1 MIKKYIFIAAM
12 LVLVLS
18 AKAQIPQ
25 QLNYQGIARN
35 ASGEPISTHVI
46 TVRLSIIDSASNG
59 IVTYQ
64 ETKTVSTN
72 YVGLFTIVIGA
83 PGGTNVIG
91 TIASI
96 NWSTGKK
103 YIKLE
108 IDPNGASNFSLVG
121 MNQLQSVPFALA
133 AEPVGPAAGDF
144 TGSFPAPTIAN
155 GAVSLAK
162 LNPLV
167 VTTINGK
174 LSISDTA
181 TMLLPYVKQTAL
193 TTLLSNT
200 VRLSDFDLKE
210 NTANKSVTTT
220 LGNSDVLFPTQ
231 NAVKTY
237 VDAAIATTAIAD
249 ASITDA
255 KIISLSGS
263 KLTGT
268 VAIANGGTG
277 ASTIAT
283 AKTNLAL
290 NNVDNTTDVN
300 KPISLLTQ
308 AALDLKENTANKS
321 IITTLGTSDVL
332 FPTQNAVKTYVD
344 AAVAGVSITDGSI
357 TDSKIISVSASKLTG
372 VVAVANGGTGAS
384 TVAAAKT
391 NLALNNVDNTSDVN
405 KPISTLTQAALN
417 AKENTANKSITTT
430 LGTSDVLFPT
440 QNAVKTYVD
449 AAVAGVTVTDGS
461 ITDSKIISVSAS
473 KITGTV
479 AIANGGTGAST
490 VAAAKTN
497 LALNNV
503 DNTSDV
509 NKPISLLTQA
519 ALDLKENAANKS
531 VTTTLGTSDV
541 LFPTQNAVKTY
552 VDAAVAGVTVTDGS
566 ITDSKIISVSASKI
580 TGVVA
585 VANGGTGA
593 ITIAA
598 AKTNLALNNVDNT
611 SDVNKPIS
619 LLTQAALDL
628 KENTANKS
636 VITTLGT
643 SDVLFPTQNAV
654 KTYVDAAVAGVSI
667 TDGSITD
674 SKIISLSASK
684 LTGTVAIANG
694 GTGANTVAAA
704 KTNLALN
711 NVDNTSDVNKPIST
725 LTQAAL
731 DLKENTANKSLT
743 TTLGTSDVLFP
754 TQNAVKTYVDA
765 AIATTAIADASITDA
780 KIISLS
786 ASKLTGTVAI
796 ANGGTGAS
804 TVAAAKTNLAL
815 NNVDNTSD
823 VNKPIST
830 LTQTA
835 LNAKENAANKSI
847 TITLGTSDVLFPT
860 QNAVKTYVDAA
871 IATTAITD
879 ASITDA
885 KIISLSASK
894 LTGTVAIANGGTGAN
909 TVAAAKTNFALNNV
923 DNTSDVNKPISTLTQ
938 AALDLKENTANKSV
952 TTTLG
957 TSDVLFPT
965 QNAVKTYVDAAIATT
980 AIADASIT
988 DAKIISVSASKLTGV
1003 VPVAKGGTGSAT
1015 LTSGYVKAGV
1025 SEFTT
1030 SATIPV
1036 NDVTGAIKKVNGVSP
1051 DANGDLV
1058 LTLSLT
1064 YTGIYNGGNFSPTV
1078 PTPANSNI
1086 YIVSSDPTPSNN
1098 GRTFIYDGA
1107 VWREITANQA
1117 STDARYLRLDG
1128 GTLVGDLT
1136 VAATKK
1142 ITITDQPASATDAAN
1157 KSYVDAAVAGATIA
1171 DGSITNAKI
1180 VSMAT
1185 SKLTGTV
1192 AIANGGTGASTI
1204 AAAKTNLLLNNVDNT
1219 TDVNKPISTLTQSAL
1234 DTKENT
1240 ANKSINTAL
1249 GTSDVLFPS
1258 QKAVKTYVDAAVA
1271 ATAIADASITDAKII
1286 SLSASK
1292 LTGTVAITNGG
1303 TGASTIAAAKT
1314 NLLLNNVDNTTDVNK
1329 PISTL
1334 TQSALD
1340 TKENT
1345 ANKSINTALGTSDV
1359 LFPSQKAV
1367 KTYVDAAIATTVIA
1381 DASIT
1386 DAKII
1391 SLSGSKVTGV
1401 VAIANGGTGASTAA
1415 AAKTN
1420 LALNNVDNTSDV
1432 NKPISTLTGAALNT
1446 KENTANKSATTTL
1459 GTSDVL
1465 FPTQNAVKTYVDAA
1479 IATTVIADG
1488 SITNAKIISLAATKL
1503 TGVLAVAN
1511 GGTGVAT
1518 ITGIVKGNGAS
1529 AVTAAVNGTD
1539 FSLVREI
1546 ADEFSATAGQTVFT
1560 LTQTK
1565 SANSKLKM
1573 FINGVRISNTAYALV
1588 GTTLTY
1594 TPASNASYALTLND
1608 RIQFDYYY

>member
-1 MIKKYIFIAAM
+1 MIKKYIFIVVM
-12 LVLVLS
+12 LVFVSS
-18 AKAQIPQ
+18 AMAQIPQ

-121 MNQLQSVPFALA
+121 MNQLQSVPFALSA
-133 AEPVGPAAGDF
+133 DPVGPASGDL
-144 TGSFPAPTIAN
+144 TGSFPAPSIAN
-155 GAVSLAK
+155 SAVSFAK

-174 LSISDTA
+174 LSSSDTA
-181 TMLLPYVKQTAL
+181 TMLLPYVKQSAL
-193 TTLLSNT
+193 NSLLSNT
-200 VRLSDFDLKE
+200 VSQ
-210 NTANKSVTTT
+210 S
-220 LGNSDVLFPTQ
+220 
-231 NAVKTY
+231 
-237 VDAAIATTAIAD
+237 
-249 ASITDA
+249 
-255 KIISLSGS
+255 
-263 KLTGT
+263 
-268 VAIANGGTG
+268 
-277 ASTIAT
+277 
-283 AKTNLAL
+283 
-290 NNVDNTTDVN
+290 
-300 KPISLLTQ
+300 
-308 AALDLKENTANKS
+308 ALDLKENTS
-321 IITTLGTSDVL
+321 
-332 FPTQNAVKTYVD
+332 
-344 AAVAGVSITDGSI
+344 
-357 TDSKIISVSASKLTG
+357 
-372 VVAVANGGTGAS
+372 
-384 TVAAAKT
+384 
-391 NLALNNVDNTSDVN
+391 
-405 KPISTLTQAALN
+405 
-417 AKENTANKSITTT
+417 NKSITTT

-449 AAVAGVTVTDGS
+449 GAVAGVTITDGS

-473 KITGTV
+473 KLTGVV

-490 VAAAKTN
+490 ITAAKTN
-497 LALNNV
+497 LG
-503 DNTSDV
+503 
-509 NKPISLLTQA
+509 I
-519 ALDLKENAANKS
+519 
-531 VTTTLGTSDV
+531 
-541 LFPTQNAVKTY
+541 
-552 VDAAVAGVTVTDGS
+552 
-566 ITDSKIISVSASKI
+566 
-580 TGVVA
+580 
-585 VANGGTGA
+585 
-593 ITIAA
+593 
-598 AKTNLALNNVDNT
+598 
-611 SDVNKPIS
+611 
-619 LLTQAALDL
+619 
-628 KENTANKS
+628 
-636 VITTLGT
+636 
-643 SDVLFPTQNAV
+643 
-654 KTYVDAAVAGVSI
+654 
-667 TDGSITD
+667 
-674 SKIISLSASK
+674 
-684 LTGTVAIANG
+684 
-694 GTGANTVAAA
+694 
-704 KTNLALN
+704 N

-731 DLKENTANKSLT
+731 DLKENTANKSATITLGTSDVLFPTQNAVKTYVDAAVAGVTITDGSITDSKVISVSASKLTGVVAIANGGTGATTAAAAKTNLALNNVDNTTDISKPISLLTQAALDVKENTANKSVTTTLGTSNVLFPTQNAVKTYVDAAVAGVTITDGSITDSKIISVSASKITGVIAIANGGTGASTITAAKTNFALNNVDNTSDVNKPISTLTQAALDVKENTANKSVTTTLGTSDVLFPTQNAVKTYVDAAIANTAIADASITDAKIISVSASKLTGIVAIANGGTGASTITAAKINFALSNVDNTSDVNKPISTLTQAALDVKENTANKSAT

-780 KIISLS
+780 KIISL
-786 ASKLTGTVAI
+786 A
-796 ANGGTGAS
+796 
-804 TVAAAKTNLAL
+804 
-815 NNVDNTSD
+815 
-823 VNKPIST
+823 
-830 LTQTA
+830 
-835 LNAKENAANKSI
+835 
-847 TITLGTSDVLFPT
+847 
-860 QNAVKTYVDAA
+860 
-871 IATTAITD
+871 
-879 ASITDA
+879 
-885 KIISLSASK
+885 
-894 LTGTVAIANGGTGAN
+894 
-909 TVAAAKTNFALNNV
+909 
-923 DNTSDVNKPISTLTQ
+923 
-938 AALDLKENTANKSV
+938 
-952 TTTLG
+952 
-957 TSDVLFPT
+957 
-965 QNAVKTYVDAAIATT
+965 
-980 AIADASIT
+980 
-988 DAKIISVSASKLTGV
+988 ASKLTGV

-1015 LTSGYVKAGV
+1015 LTSGYVKAGA
-1025 SEFTT
+1025 SQFTT

-1036 NDVTGAIKKVNGVSP
+1036 SDVTGAIKKVNGVSP

-1064 YTGIYNGGNFSPTV
+1064 YTGVYNGGNFSSTV

-1086 YIVSSDPTPSNN
+1086 YIVSSDPTPANN

-1142 ITITDQPASATDAAN
+1142 ITLTDQPAAATDAAN

-1180 VSMAT
+1180 VSMVA

-1192 AIANGGTGASTI
+1192 AIANGGTGASTV

-1219 TDVNKPISTLTQSAL
+1219 TDLNKPISTLTQTAI

-1240 ANKSINTAL
+1240 ANKSINTSL

-1271 ATAIADASITDAKII
+1271 VTAIADASITDAKIISLSGSKLTGTVAIANGGTGASTAAAAKTNLALNNVDNTSDVNKPISTLTQTALNAKENAANKSVSTTLGTSDVLFPTQNAVKTYVDAAIATTAIADASITDAKII
-1286 SLSASK
+1286 SLSA
-1292 LTGTVAITNGG
+1292 
-1303 TGASTIAAAKT
+1303 
-1314 NLLLNNVDNTTDVNK
+1314 
-1329 PISTL
+1329 
-1334 TQSALD
+1334 
-1340 TKENT
+1340 
-1345 ANKSINTALGTSDV
+1345 
-1359 LFPSQKAV
+1359 
-1367 KTYVDAAIATTVIA
+1367 
-1381 DASIT
+1381 
-1386 DAKII
+1386 
-1391 SLSGSKVTGV
+1391 SKVTGV

-1432 NKPISTLTGAALNT
+1432 NKPISSLAQTALNA

-1503 TGVLAVAN
+1503 TGVLAVAS

-1518 ITGIVKGNGAS
+1518 ITGIVKGNGVS

>member
-1 MIKKYIFIAAM
+1 MIKKYIFIVAM
-12 LVLVLS
+12 LVLVS
-18 AKAQIPQ
+18 TAIAQIPQ

-103 YIKLE
+103 FIKLE

-121 MNQLQSVPFALA
+121 MNQLQSVPFALSA
-133 AEPVGPAAGDF
+133 DPVGPATGDLA
-144 TGSFPAPTIAN
+144 GSFPSPTIAN
-155 GAVSLAK
+155 GVVTLAK

-174 LSISDTA
+174 LNSSDTA
-181 TMLLPYVKQTAL
+181 TMLLPYVKQAAL
-193 TTLLSNT
+193 NTLLSNT
-200 VRLSDFDLKE
+200 VSQ
-210 NTANKSVTTT
+210 S
-220 LGNSDVLFPTQ
+220 
-231 NAVKTY
+231 
-237 VDAAIATTAIAD
+237 
-249 ASITDA
+249 
-255 KIISLSGS
+255 
-263 KLTGT
+263 
-268 VAIANGGTG
+268 
-277 ASTIAT
+277 
-283 AKTNLAL
+283 
-290 NNVDNTTDVN
+290 
-300 KPISLLTQ
+300 
-308 AALDLKENTANKS
+308 ALDLKENTANKS
-321 IITTLGTSDVL
+321 ATTALGTSDVL

-344 AAVAGVSITDGSI
+344 
-357 TDSKIISVSASKLTG
+357 
-372 VVAVANGGTGAS
+372 GATS
-384 TVAAAKT
+384 KT
-391 NLALNNVDNTSDVN
+391 NLG
-405 KPISTLTQAALN
+405 I
-417 AKENTANKSITTT
+417 
-430 LGTSDVLFPT
+430 
-440 QNAVKTYVD
+440 
-449 AAVAGVTVTDGS
+449 
-461 ITDSKIISVSAS
+461 
-473 KITGTV
+473 
-479 AIANGGTGAST
+479 
-490 VAAAKTN
+490 
-497 LALNNV
+497 
-503 DNTSDV
+503 
-509 NKPISLLTQA
+509 
-519 ALDLKENAANKS
+519 
-531 VTTTLGTSDV
+531 
-541 LFPTQNAVKTY
+541 
-552 VDAAVAGVTVTDGS
+552 
-566 ITDSKIISVSASKI
+566 
-580 TGVVA
+580 
-585 VANGGTGA
+585 
-593 ITIAA
+593 
-598 AKTNLALNNVDNT
+598 
-611 SDVNKPIS
+611 
-619 LLTQAALDL
+619 
-628 KENTANKS
+628 
-636 VITTLGT
+636 
-643 SDVLFPTQNAV
+643 
-654 KTYVDAAVAGVSI
+654 
-667 TDGSITD
+667 
-674 SKIISLSASK
+674 
-684 LTGTVAIANG
+684 
-694 GTGANTVAAA
+694 
-704 KTNLALN
+704 N

-731 DLKENTANKSLT
+731 DLKENTANKSATSTLGTSDVLFPTQNAVKTYVDAAVAGVTITDGSITDSKIISVSASKITGVVAIANGGTGASTTTAAKTNLAINNVDNTSDVNKPISTLTQAAIDTKENTVNKSATTTLGTSDILFPTQNAVKTYVDAAVAGVTITDGSITDSKIISVSAGKLTGVVAIANGGTGASTITAAKTNFALNNVDNTSDVNKPISILTQAALDVKENTANKSAT

-780 KIISLS
+780 KIVS
-786 ASKLTGTVAI
+786 VA
-796 ANGGTGAS
+796 
-804 TVAAAKTNLAL
+804 
-815 NNVDNTSD
+815 
-823 VNKPIST
+823 
-830 LTQTA
+830 
-835 LNAKENAANKSI
+835 
-847 TITLGTSDVLFPT
+847 
-860 QNAVKTYVDAA
+860 
-871 IATTAITD
+871 
-879 ASITDA
+879 
-885 KIISLSASK
+885 
-894 LTGTVAIANGGTGAN
+894 
-909 TVAAAKTNFALNNV
+909 
-923 DNTSDVNKPISTLTQ
+923 
-938 AALDLKENTANKSV
+938 
-952 TTTLG
+952 
-957 TSDVLFPT
+957 
-965 QNAVKTYVDAAIATT
+965 
-980 AIADASIT
+980 
-988 DAKIISVSASKLTGV
+988 ASKLTGV

-1015 LTSGYVKAGV
+1015 LTSGYVKAGA
-1025 SEFTT
+1025 SQFTT
-1030 SATIPV
+1030 TFTIPV
-1036 NDVTGAIKKVNGVSP
+1036 SDVTGAIKKVNGVSP

-1064 YTGIYNGGNFSPTV
+1064 YTGVYNGGNFSATV

-1142 ITITDQPASATDAAN
+1142 ITLTDQPAAATDAAN

-1180 VSMAT
+1180 VSMVA

-1192 AIANGGTGASTI
+1192 AIANGGTGANTI

-1219 TDVNKPISTLTQSAL
+1219 TDLNKPISTLTQTAI

-1240 ANKSINTAL
+1240 ANKSINTSL

-1292 LTGTVAITNGG
+1292 LN
-1303 TGASTIAAAKT
+1303 
-1314 NLLLNNVDNTTDVNK
+1314 
-1329 PISTL
+1329 
-1334 TQSALD
+1334 
-1340 TKENT
+1340 
-1345 ANKSINTALGTSDV
+1345 
-1359 LFPSQKAV
+1359 
-1367 KTYVDAAIATTVIA
+1367 
-1381 DASIT
+1381 
-1386 DAKII
+1386 
-1391 SLSGSKVTGV
+1391 GV

-1420 LALNNVDNTSDV
+1420 LALNNVDNTTDL
-1432 NKPISTLTGAALNT
+1432 NKPISSLAQTALNA
-1446 KENTANKSATTTL
+1446 KENAANKSVTTTL

-1503 TGVLAVAN
+1503 TGVLPVAN

-1518 ITGIVKGNGAS
+1518 ITGIVKGNGTS

-1573 FINGVRISNTAYALV
+1573 FINGVRISNTAYTLV

-1594 TPASNASYALTLND
+1594 TPASNASYVLTLND